1 MLCSRLAAQC
11 FYPPFKIITNLE
23 DLSVVSFKIAEA
35 EEVKID
41 LTLSLKTAKG
51 CFLHSFLLPVMIRVE
66 SYCSFCWRHRELMEA
81 LSSRIVIWSVN
92 MPQITVVPVGLF
104 WALNG
109 IVEE

>member
-11 FYPPFKIITNLE
+11 LYPPFKIITNLE
-23 DLSVVSFKIAEA
+23 DPTVVSFKIAEA

-51 CFLHSFLLPVMIRVE
+51 CFLHSFLLPVMIGVA
-66 SYCSFCWRHRELMEA
+66 SYCSFCWRRRELMET

-92 MPQITVVPVGLF
+92 MPQMTVMPVGLF
-104 WALNG
+104 WALSG